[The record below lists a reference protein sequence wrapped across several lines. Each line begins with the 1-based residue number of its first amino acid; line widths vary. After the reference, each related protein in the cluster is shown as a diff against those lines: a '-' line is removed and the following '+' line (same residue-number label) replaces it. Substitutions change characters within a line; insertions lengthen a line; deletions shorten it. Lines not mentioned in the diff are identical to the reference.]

1 MVVINNSCFRI
12 DILLYCD
19 SNTQTV
25 SYCRNIVPMGKDSLL
40 KSRDLWQSQ
49 AQRGKRRGKNLK
61 HRELRTKHKL
71 LERVD
76 KMYKYINKINSI
88 ELKNDVLCSVT

>member
-1 MVVINNSCFRI
+1 
-12 DILLYCD
+12 
-19 SNTQTV
+19 
-25 SYCRNIVPMGKDSLL
+25 MGKDSLL

-49 AQRGKRRGKNLK
+49 AQRGKRRGKKLK